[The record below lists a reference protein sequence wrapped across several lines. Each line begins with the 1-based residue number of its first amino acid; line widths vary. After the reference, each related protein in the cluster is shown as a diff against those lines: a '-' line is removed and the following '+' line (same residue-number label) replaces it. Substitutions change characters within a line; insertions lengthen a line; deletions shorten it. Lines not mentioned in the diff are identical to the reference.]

1 MKKKRTNP
9 YKEANEAFLGCNT
22 ESFVKA
28 LDTVDQRYGSLEAYI
43 KGPLGLTDDDI
54 RTLRQR
60 YLEVK

>member
-9 YKEANEAFLGCNT
+9 YKEA
-22 ESFVKA
+22 
-28 LDTVDQRYGSLEAYI
+28 YI
-43 KGPLGLTDDDI
+43 KGPLNLTDDDI